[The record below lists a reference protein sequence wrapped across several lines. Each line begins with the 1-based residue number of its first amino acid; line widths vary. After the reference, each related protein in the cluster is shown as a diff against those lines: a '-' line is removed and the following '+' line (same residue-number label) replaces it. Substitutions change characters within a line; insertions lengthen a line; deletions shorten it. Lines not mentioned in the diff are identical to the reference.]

1 METREEID
9 RLQLK
14 LGFVGLGFV
23 NYNFSKNITV
33 NFKLCQIGELLD
45 TITENN
51 GFEDIIKFKC

>member
-1 METREEID
+1 MKDGELDIIIPY
-9 RLQLK
+9 K
-14 LGFVGLGFV
+14 V